1 MKNQT
6 RPSCACAK
14 VEVDLLK
21 EFPKRIKIS
30 VKNKGEDVMKKW
42 IRIKYDYVPK
52 YYYTYKLQGHDKEQC
67 YVKHLEL
74 YQENKAKEVEEKEK
88 EEKETKDDT
97 QKEQGEGK
105 EDDKEVFVEQKN
117 KYENQKSHQQVH

>member
-14 VEVDLLK
+14 VEVDSLK

-52 YYYTYKLQGHDKEQC
+52 YY
-67 YVKHLEL
+67 
-74 YQENKAKEVEEKEK
+74 
-88 EEKETKDDT
+88 
-97 QKEQGEGK
+97 
-105 EDDKEVFVEQKN
+105 
-117 KYENQKSHQQVH
+117 